1 MTAPVFVDPAA
12 ATAAVGD
19 LVRVEG
25 DEARH
30 AVTVQRRQV
39 GERVNVV
46 DGAGA
51 RAGGLIAAT
60 GDRWMDVRI
69 DAVSRDRDPD
79 VTLVQALAKGGRDEQ
94 AVEAAVELGATRI
107 VPWASDRAIVQWRG
121 PKAAKGREKWAS
133 LALAA
138 AKQSRRAIV
147 PAVDD
152 AVATRQL
159 AARVGEAVASG
170 ARVLVLHE
178 AVATPIAGLTW
189 ADADTPVWLV
199 VGPEGGIS
207 DAEVE
212 ALVAAGAE
220 AVVLGPHVLRA
231 SSAGPAALAALA
243 ALRGHWGG
251 PVTTLG
257 G

>member
-12 ATAAVGD
+12 AAAAAGD
-19 LVRVEG
+19 VLRVEG

-30 AVTVQRRQV
+30 AVTVQRRQA
-39 GERVNVV
+39 GERIDVV
-46 DGAGA
+46 DGAGT
-51 RAGGLIAAT
+51 RAAGVLVAT
-60 GDRWMDVRI
+60 GDRWMEVRVE
-69 DAVSRDRDPD
+69 AVSRDRDPE

-107 VPWASDRAIVQWRG
+107 VPWSSDRAIVQWRG

-138 AKQSRRAIV
+138 AKQSRRAWV

-152 AVATRQL
+152 ALTTRQL
-159 AARVGEAVASG
+159 AVRVAEVVASG
-170 ARVLVLHE
+170 VRVLLLHE
-178 AVATPIAGLTW
+178 VAATPLASLTW
-189 ADADTPVWLV
+189 EDADAPVWLV

-207 DAEVE
+207 DAEID
-212 ALVAAGAE
+212 ALTAAGAE

-231 SSAGPAALAALA
+231 SSAGPAALAALG
-243 ALRGHWGG
+243 ALRGHWAA